1 VVEVSPATS
10 LAVPGVSRELAEL
23 EVDPVDSAAVVD
35 PVASVVSDPY
45 SALLV
50 VGKQAQLSPLLL
62 ALWLVKL
69 DLLLMALLLL
79 LALLRVV
86 FMK

>member
-1 VVEVSPATS
+1 MVEVSPAAS

-45 SALLV
+45 PALL

-62 ALWLVKL
+62 ALWLVQL